1 MRDKTTVM
9 QLKRPQD
16 FADDFIKIYLQ
27 NGFGIMNKS
36 ELEILIFHLLRR
48 DDFCNQKSIFGIS
61 RELHIPEAKVRKLIY
76 EADLR
81 YGDISDAY
89 VKKEFFACLS
99 KAHFQTTGN
108 KIEFPLDD
116 KLVRSAIDD
125 KLRSMGYFSDTS
137 HNRDVFSIHID
148 AFVVLIDVYYTDANK
163 AEVLKKCKSSVKG
176 GQDITF
182 KGVLKEFLYG
192 ASRKAGEI
200 AASAVFGALS
210 GGLTEISPLITL
222 IKNVLK

>member
-1 MRDKTTVM
+1 MNELLIM
-9 QLKRPQD
+9 QLKRPQN
-16 FADDFIKIYLQ
+16 FADEFIRIYLQ
-27 NGFGIMNKS
+27 NGFGMMTKG

-48 DDFCNQKSIFGIS
+48 DVFSDHQSIFEIS
-61 RELHIPEAKVRKLIY
+61 RTLHLPETKVRKLIY

-81 YGDISDAY
+81 YGNISDTY
-89 VKKEFFACLS
+89 VRDKFFACLNS
-99 KAHFQTTGN
+99 ANFQTNNN
-108 KIEFPLDD
+108 KIEFPLED

-148 AFVVLIDVYYTDANK
+148 AFVVLIDVYYPDANK
-163 AEVLKKCKSSVKG
+163 EEVLKKCKSSVKG

>member
-1 MRDKTTVM
+1 MK
-9 QLKRPQD
+9 LKRPQD

-89 VKKEFFACLS
+89 VKNEFFACLS

-108 KIEFPLDD
+108 KIEFPLED

-125 KLRSMGYFSDTS
+125 KLRLMGYFSDTS
-137 HNRDVFSIHID
+137 YNRDVFSIHIE
-148 AFVVLIDVYYTDANK
+148 AFVALIDVYYPASTKN
-163 AEVLKKCKSSVKG
+163 EVLKKCKGVVKNT
-176 GQDITF
+176 QNISFKDI
-182 KGVLKEFLYG
+182 LKEFLYG

-200 AASAVFGALS
+200 AASTIFGALS
-210 GGLTEISPLITL
+210 GGITEISTLITQ
-222 IKNVLK
+222 INEILKSSN